1 MHLHLGVVYPPVTV
15 ISDDGRIARIE
26 MIQCDFFCGGGDHD
40 LGGGLRGCSFRYGGG
55 LLRGHRFVFGV
66 LLGVVL
72 GIVLGVVL
80 GVVFVVFFVVV
91 LGVVFFGDSGD
102 VVVFVV
108 VLVTCR

>member
-1 MHLHLGVVYPPVTV
+1 MAASRVSRCYSA
-15 ISDDGRIARIE
+15 ISFA
-26 MIQCDFFCGGGDHD
+26 GGEITTS
-40 LGGGLRGCSFRYGGG
+40 GGGLRGCSFRYGGG
-55 LLRGHRFVFGV
+55 LLGGHWFVFGV
-66 LLGVVL
+66 LFGVVL

>member
-1 MHLHLGVVYPPVTV
+1 MHLHLGLIYPPIAV

-26 MIQCDFFCGGGDHD
+26 VIQRDFFCGGGDHD

-55 LLRGHRFVFGV
+55 LLGGHGD
-66 LLGVVL
+66 LGVVF
-72 GIVLGVVL
+72 
-80 GVVFVVFFVVV
+80 GVVFVVVFVVV
-91 LGVVFFGDSGD
+91 FGDRGD